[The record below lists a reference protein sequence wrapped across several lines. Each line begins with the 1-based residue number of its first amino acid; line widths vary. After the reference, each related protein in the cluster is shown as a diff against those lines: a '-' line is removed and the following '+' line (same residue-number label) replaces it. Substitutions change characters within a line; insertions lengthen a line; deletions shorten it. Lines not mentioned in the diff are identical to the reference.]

1 MTSVSK
7 EALAADLLPAL
18 QALARDRDFAAP
30 SEEEL
35 AGSLEPCRDPAH
47 GDWALAIAMRLAKR
61 ASRPPRELAEAIA
74 ALLRDMAPPWL
85 AQVEVAGPGFI
96 NLRLAAASLRAP
108 VLEALRLGAEYGTS
122 PAGSRESVLVEFVSA
137 NPTGPLHLGHGRNA
151 VLGDALSRLL
161 HAAGH
166 EVATE
171 YYVNDAGR
179 QLQVFGMSLWLRWLG
194 FAAPPAVE
202 EGEKAPP
209 VQHGQLPRRAYLGE
223 YLLEMLD
230 EFQGEAEPAWKLDP
244 AQLQPEPAEDPEDEL
259 QNHLD
264 AARAVLG
271 EGAFDAIGRLAA
283 RLSLQRIK
291 GELQA
296 MDVQIQQYVHERA
309 LVADGAL
316 DRVLQAL
323 QEAGATVRR
332 EGALWLRSQSMGD
345 DKDRVL
351 VRSNGEATYF
361 AVDLAYHL
369 DKIARGHQRLVDV
382 WGADHHGYV
391 ARMQLGIQ
399 ALRGGQ
405 SPLRVLL
412 VQLVSLLEGGRGQAM
427 SKRAGN
433 YVTLA
438 ELRERIGADAVR
450 YYYLANGP
458 DRQQEVD
465 VELAARRSTDN
476 PVFYLQYAHARLCSI
491 ANRHAEEYPGED
503 WDDEAARAAMAA
515 ESPPLDALA
524 SPAEEEL
531 LRLLD
536 EYPRVLAAAAED
548 LAPQRV
554 LHFLNRLAAAV
565 HGWYKDHRVVGAPDP
580 QRRARMALAMAAR
593 QVLANGLGL
602 LGIRAP
608 AKM

>member
-1 MTSVSK
+1 MTSVSR

-18 QALARDRDFAAP
+18 QALSQERGFDAP
-30 SEEEL
+30 SEQEL

-85 AQVEVAGPGFI
+85 AQVEVAGPGFV

-108 VLEALRLGAEYGTS
+108 VLDALRLGAAYGTA

-151 VLGDALSRLL
+151 VLGDALGRLL
-161 HAAGH
+161 RAAGH
-166 EVATE
+166 GVATE

-194 FAAPPAVE
+194 HVPPPQVE
-202 EGEKAPP
+202 EGETAPP
-209 VQHGQLPRRAYLGE
+209 VQSGQLPRRAYLGE
-223 YLLEMLD
+223 YLAEMLG
-230 EFQGEAEPAWKLDP
+230 EFEAGAEPAWKLDP
-244 AQLQPEPAEDPEDEL
+244 ALLRIEPAEDPEDEL

-264 AARAVLG
+264 AARAALG
-271 EGAFDAIGRLAA
+271 DAAFDAVGRLAA
-283 RLSLQRIK
+283 GLSLRRIQH
-291 GELQA
+291 ELRE
-296 MDVQIQQYVHERA
+296 MDVRIQRYVHEQA

-316 DRVLQAL
+316 DRVLAAL

-332 EGALWLRSQSMGD
+332 EGALWLRSQDMGD

-369 DKIARGHQRLVDV
+369 DKIARGHQRLVDI

-399 ALRGGQ
+399 ALRGGE

-412 VQLVSLLEGGRGQAM
+412 VQMVSLLEGGRGQAM

-438 ELRERIGADAVR
+438 ELRGRIGADAVR
-450 YYYLANGP
+450 YYYLANGA

-491 ANRHAEEYPGED
+491 ARRHAEEHPGED
-503 WDDEAARAAMAA
+503 WSNLAAVAAQP
-515 ESPPLDALA
+515 PPLDALDSA
-524 SPAEEEL
+524 AEEEL

-548 LAPQRV
+548 LAPQRM

-565 HGWYKDHRVVGAPDP
+565 HGWYENHRVVGAPEA

-602 LGIRAP
+602 LGIGAP